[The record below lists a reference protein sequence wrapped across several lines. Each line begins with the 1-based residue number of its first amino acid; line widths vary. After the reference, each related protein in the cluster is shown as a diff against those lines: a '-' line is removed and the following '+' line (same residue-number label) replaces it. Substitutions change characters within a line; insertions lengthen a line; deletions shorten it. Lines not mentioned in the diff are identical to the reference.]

1 MFCLMSNSNTSRCFM
16 EMILLFLLA
25 LQLNSS
31 FQAIFLN
38 IYRPKYCTYF
48 FDGFAELL
56 SLNCSDLDNLLIVG
70 DFTICVDKPEY
81 RGT

>member
-1 MFCLMSNSNTSRCFM
+1 MFYGNYTS
-16 EMILLFLLA
+16 FLA
-25 LQLNSS
+25 RQLDSS
-31 FQAIFLN
+31 LQAIFLN

-70 DFTICVDKPEY
+70 VFNIHVDKPEY
-81 RGT
+81 RRT